1 MAMLPLQ
8 LPGDKSMPMAQT
20 TALPLDLSSLI
31 PGSPQS
37 APTPAAPPAAA
48 GLATAPAAPPMP
60 GGAPA
65 SMPAFPPP
73 GAPMKPPYEVVMQA
87 DGSSV
92 YQVPPPMPG
101 MPPVVIAVNKA
112 PKVPPALQPPT
123 PTSLAAA

>member
-1 MAMLPLQ
+1 MLPLQ
-8 LPGDKSMPMAQT
+8 LPGDKSMPMAAT
-20 TALPLDLSSLI
+20 TQLPLDLSSLI

-37 APTPAAPPAAA
+37 APTAAAPPSAA
-48 GLATAPAAPPMP
+48 GLATAPAASPIP

-73 GAPMKPPYEVVMQA
+73 GAPTKPPYEVVMQA

-112 PKVPPALQPPT
+112 PVVPKALQQPST